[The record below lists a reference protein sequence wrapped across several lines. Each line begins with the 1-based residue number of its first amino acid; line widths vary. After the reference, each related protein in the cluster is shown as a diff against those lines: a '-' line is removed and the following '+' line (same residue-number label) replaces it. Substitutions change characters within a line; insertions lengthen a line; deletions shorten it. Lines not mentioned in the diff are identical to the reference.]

1 MLTLVSII
9 CLIVVEHLNAF
20 TMRIRCTILTRPSP
34 NVYFSMEWMQ
44 AGKSYGIPAFSFTLG
59 HTAWLGQQ
67 TVYSA
72 AICYKLA
79 VQTIS
84 QQNVICCSLRLS
96 INIGQING
104 A

>member
-1 MLTLVSII
+1 MLIFPWSG
-9 CLIVVEHLNAF
+9 CK
-20 TMRIRCTILTRPSP
+20 
-34 NVYFSMEWMQ
+34 